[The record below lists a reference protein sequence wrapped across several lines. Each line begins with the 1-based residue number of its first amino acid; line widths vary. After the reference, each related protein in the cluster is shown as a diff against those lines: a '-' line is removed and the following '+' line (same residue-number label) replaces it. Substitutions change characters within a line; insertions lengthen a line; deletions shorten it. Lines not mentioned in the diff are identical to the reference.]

1 MINQDRLKRNLPL
14 ISWLF
19 VGIVII
25 PILYL
30 LGIIPIGTV
39 NKLGRYLTFALVAIG
54 LDLIWGYAGILSLC
68 QVLFFCLGGY
78 AIGMYL
84 AHHGGPEGIIDK
96 TGWKLPACLFVVY
109 PYKVGEAPGDA
120 MVPWFWKPFWALPA
134 TVFLGLFIPGLVA
147 FIIGYFGF
155 RSRVRGVYFA
165 ILTQAI
171 TVAAQNF
178 FTMNNMKFCGT
189 NGLTRFDRICLVGH
203 EHGVDVCQKVN
214 LSFQL
219 SSDSL
224 QFSLYLLTTISIFGT
239 YVLYRYVISS
249 RLGRILVAIRD
260 AESTL
265 RFSGYKPYKYKLFA
279 FVLAAMTAAL
289 GGLLYVPQMKIIT
302 PYNMGA
308 ERSILI
314 VIFVAVGGRNTLS
327 GALVGAL
334 TVNLLYD
341 FLTSF
346 NHPIPLTDLIFPGGL
361 TFPKT
366 WPNVLGLMFLTVVLG
381 YPDGLVKL
389 PTHFWSNIKNKSDLT
404 DKQKTIG

>member
-1 MINQDRLKRNLPL
+1 M
-14 ISWLF
+14 
-19 VGIVII
+19 
-25 PILYL
+25 
-30 LGIIPIGTV
+30 
-39 NKLGRYLTFALVAIG
+39 
-54 LDLIWGYAGILSLC
+54 
-68 QVLFFCLGGY
+68 
-78 AIGMYL
+78 
-84 AHHGGPEGIIDK
+84 
-96 TGWKLPACLFVVY
+96 
-109 PYKVGEAPGDA
+109 
-120 MVPWFWKPFWALPA
+120 
-134 TVFLGLFIPGLVA
+134 
-147 FIIGYFGF
+147 
-155 RSRVRGVYFA
+155 
-165 ILTQAI
+165 
-171 TVAAQNF
+171 
-178 FTMNNMKFCGT
+178 
-189 NGLTRFDRICLVGH
+189 
-203 EHGVDVCQKVN
+203 
-214 LSFQL
+214 

-224 QFSLYLLTTISIFGT
+224 QFSLYLLTAVSIFGT

-346 NHPIPLTDLIFPGGL
+346 NQPIPCLLYTSPSPRD
-361 TFPKT
+361 
-366 WPNVLGLMFLTVVLG
+366 
-381 YPDGLVKL
+381 
-389 PTHFWSNIKNKSDLT
+389 
-404 DKQKTIG
+404 